1 MRPFYEQQRPA
12 WILHQKKLDF
22 PLHLHNAVE
31 IVYVLE
37 GSSTVLC
44 DSGRLV
50 LRPGDFFV
58 SFPNQAHG
66 YEDSR
71 DFEGYVLIATTAS
84 LPTFK
89 ATLEQKQPAEPVF
102 HPTGQAVED
111 IVTLMKMM
119 RADRNTAPPSSL
131 QGYALVLFNKVVN
144 MLQLAPRSA
153 STDTLQVILRYIS
166 EHYREPITRKGIA
179 KAIGYSESHISHL
192 FTEVLNVSLT
202 DYITLLRLDDARQL
216 LRDTDLPVSR
226 IAMMLG
232 FASIRSF
239 NRFFAKEMKMSP
251 TAYRALRR

>member
-12 WILHQKKLDF
+12 WILHQKRLDF
-22 PLHLHNAVE
+22 PLHFHNAVE

-37 GSSTVLC
+37 GYSTVRG
-44 DSGRLV
+44 DSGRLA

-89 ATLEQKQPAEPVF
+89 ATLEQKQPAEPVI
-102 HPTGQAVED
+102 HPTGPEVED

-119 RADRNTAPPSSL
+119 RADRNTASPSQL
-131 QGYALVLFNKVVN
+131 QGYALVLFNKVLP
-144 MLQLAPRSA
+144 MLRLAPRSA

-179 KAIGYSESHISHL
+179 KAVGYSESHISHL

-202 DYITLLRLDDARQL
+202 DYITVLRMDEARQL
-216 LRDTDLPVSR
+216 LRDTDLPISR

-232 FASIRSF
+232 FSSIRSF
-239 NRFFAKEMKMSP
+239 NRFFAKEMNKTP
-251 TAYRALRR
+251 TVYRASHR